1 MEKMG
6 CVDHVRISSQNDIL
20 MYALQTLSVA
30 KGGQISYASIKASH
44 LYSEGS
50 WFESRLRN

>member
-1 MEKMG
+1 MG
-6 CVDHVRISSQNDIL
+6 SVDHVCISSQNDIL

-30 KGGQISYASIKASH
+30 KWRRVTFASIKASQ
-44 LYSEGS
+44 LYSEGY